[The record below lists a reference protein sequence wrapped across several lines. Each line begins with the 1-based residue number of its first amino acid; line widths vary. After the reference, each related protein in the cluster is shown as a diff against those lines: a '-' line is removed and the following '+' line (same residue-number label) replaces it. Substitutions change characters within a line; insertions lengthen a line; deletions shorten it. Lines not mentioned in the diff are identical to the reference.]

1 MPWPSCF
8 ARSRCV
14 ASRPPQQE
22 SLRQALCHAGV
33 KPLYILQYMS
43 STCLPKCGQSKV
55 ESSHH
60 GTRTTSLFRAPRSPY
75 LQLFFFHQQPPCIPT
90 DIIVLRNKVAVFSA
104 RDRHTRHV
112 CDRHLQGCIADPGS
126 RVPPTWFAT
135 SQRILS
141 LISGAGL
148 ELDNYGSRR
157 RTLYGILQFV

>member
-1 MPWPSCF
+1 MSTKVWP
-8 ARSRCV
+8 V
-14 ASRPPQQE
+14 
-22 SLRQALCHAGV
+22 
-33 KPLYILQYMS
+33 
-43 STCLPKCGQSKV
+43 KV

-60 GTRTTSLFRAPRSPY
+60 GTRTTSLFRATTLAVPAAF
-75 LQLFFFHQQPPCIPT
+75 LFSQQPPCIPGT

-112 CDRHLQGCIADPGS
+112 CDRHLQACIADHPGS

-148 ELDNYGSRR
+148 SWSWTITVRDKVRHTAVCIGRASMEGAAVLRVQIVR
-157 RTLYGILQFV
+157 K